1 MESKNINKQAK
12 ATSEEQIITEQETST
27 KNDVVAEKPPEK
39 NLLEVLNS
47 IQTKGSQGVG
57 SVQASSRLMKD
68 LRDIQKSPGFQAE
81 DFHVELVDD
90 SVYEWNVKIRNVD
103 PQSPL
108 SEDLKKFKENE
119 DKDHILLS
127 LKFDLKFPF
136 VPPFVRVVYPVLKG
150 GFVLAGGAI
159 CMELLTS
166 NGWSPATS
174 INSLILQ
181 LGAHFVKGN
190 ARINF
195 AAPPGHFTEG
205 RAKQSF
211 RSLSEYHD
219 KRGWSDDPKKS

>member
-90 SVYEWNVKIRNVD
+90 SLYEWNVKIRNVD

-136 VPPFVRVVYPVLKG
+136 VPPFGIKG
-150 GFVLAGGAI
+150 A
-159 CMELLTS
+159 C
-166 NGWSPATS
+166 
-174 INSLILQ
+174 SLICD
-181 LGAHFVKGN
+181 
-190 ARINF
+190 
-195 AAPPGHFTEG
+195 
-205 RAKQSF
+205 SF
-211 RSLSEYHD
+211 YNLISYLLD
-219 KRGWSDDPKKS
+219 NQMNC